1 MFLLERLPKEEKRE
15 TSQKNITDR
24 TKLIEN
30 EIVKNLSFQM
40 NKPWLL
46 EFQDKSKSQKFVPS
60 NVNWNWTED
69 GECNEGKLI
78 LYYPFKI
85 DANNFLPFQ
94 LHSNIRTSTR
104 RQFFSSL
111 VAICSLQ

>member
-69 GECNEGKLI
+69 GECDEGKLI
-78 LYYPFKI
+78 LYFPF
-85 DANNFLPFQ
+85 
-94 LHSNIRTSTR
+94 T
-104 RQFFSSL
+104 
-111 VAICSLQ
+111 